1 MSTVT
6 RLPAQCRVAGRSF
19 LVALTLV
26 AGLAATAAGHGPDPV
41 LSGPLFAQN
50 QVLLFDW
57 RSGAAPPAALRTAI
71 RAAAADASA
80 TRGSKAATF
89 GYDAAGTNPIGYGVG
104 ATCGPN
110 GIACFTRDAPD
121 GFTMWFREQG
131 HAFDWGTLKWCQSY
145 ASPPN
150 GCFDVETIALDE
162 FGHVEILN
170 HHVNYADERDY
181 DDAVVQTV
189 SRAKPQAGWNT
200 HRFGTC
206 DVATL
211 QREYD
216 VPNTTTKYSTCLDL
230 STTLTLVAAPTSVA
244 YGGTTTLTATLK
256 VADVA
261 AYDRLRGNPVSGR
274 PVSLQRRTVGTTTW
288 IAVGTMAV
296 GSSGTY
302 SLSVKLQSST
312 EFRAVFKTPTDEGL
326 TGDTSP
332 TVAVAVAGCSTPPCP
347 LIAPAAAG
355 LTRSVP

>member
-1 MSTVT
+1 MIPRS
-6 RLPAQCRVAGRSF
+6 RFPARRQ
-19 LVALTLV
+19 T
-26 AGLAATAAGHGPDPV
+26 AGLSVVMALAMVVSVAATAAGHGPDPV
-41 LSGPLFAQN
+41 LGGPLYAQN
-50 QVLLFDW
+50 QALLFAW
-57 RSGAAPPAALRTAI
+57 RSGAAPPAAIRTAI
-71 RAAAADASA
+71 RAAAADATA
-80 TRGSKAATF
+80 TRASKAASF
-89 GYDAAGTNPIGYGVG
+89 AYDAAGTNPIGYGVG

-131 HAFDWGTLKWCQSY
+131 HSFDWGTLRWCQSH

-189 SRAKPQAGWNT
+189 SRSRPQAGWNT

-230 STTLTLVAAPTSVA
+230 STTLKLVASPTSVA

-274 PVSLQRRTVGTTTW
+274 PVTLQRRTVGTTTW
-288 IAVGTMAV
+288 IAVGTMAP

-302 SLSVKLQSST
+302 SLAIKLQSST
-312 EFRAVFKTPTDEGL
+312 EFRAVFKTPSDEGL
-326 TGDTSP
+326 NGGTSP
-332 TVAVAVAGCSTPPCP
+332 TVAVAVAGCSAPPCP
-347 LIAPAAAG
+347 LIVQSAAG
-355 LTRSVP
+355 TTRHMP